1 MSNQQIESAIYS
13 NSNNRTVRTLLMCKV
28 RPSSIHNGIA
38 SDYPSAYREI
48 YTGKNGHRYI
58 TLGNADAVSIYDTW
72 TVPDTDD
79 TNLGVGSAW
88 FSSLYEDK
96 QQIIFKAN
104 EKTNYHPIHL
114 VSNRL
119 YGSRHDKMQV
129 CVITLIYGIRKD
141 AGPWMK
147 EEVSDEHLSS
157 YEAEIQKF
165 IQYMNRKHNCYEY
178 EIYNAVNICDA
189 VIVWYTNDIWT
200 VLADSDN
207 LTSQKLARKTFT
219 LIGFPMNESGT
230 IEDSV
235 YDTIR
240 TSKTPDTPVHIRIQA
255 SIRDHD
261 QYRQDL
267 TDIAGALERPNCMQ
281 EYLICGQTDLSAV
294 IPHLDNEMFCKLLK
308 HYMSS
313 KIGKNYAYTFWEI
326 HTELMYDDPN
336 PSKDPQTSEKTYP
349 SLPVTAVSPDADYS
363 PIGPV
368 SILDKLFP
376 ECLRL
381 SKDRQLKETFPWL
394 GALVEILN
402 VHSNVDRDPI
412 LYGPGF
418 LIYHAVKV
426 ILFYLKKSKQDPA
439 TVEMLQHSRSTI
451 QEYLRALSGL
461 TDQMMRID
469 DLVFH
474 GFGNNSSLY
483 NTLPECALDFY
494 HSFLLQFIDL
504 LIKVDSSTNR
514 LSGGSENYDYDFL
527 LVPELDQGISIV
539 PMFAADELDRP
550 SAADPD
556 IRALWPA
563 KQAFLVH
570 FPIETVYS
578 PIGFFAPLLHECFH
592 LLGDTC
598 RLRKDRVDHVCGFF
612 ADYISTC
619 KLNAGRC
626 CEEHKSIF
634 ADLWRIIR
642 DCFPDDH
649 AEPNIPETKL
659 YLLDSTVKVFSNTV
673 FTDLLDNYPESFPDF
688 DPKRWTDIRYGDDI
702 YLAINDCSYLFKE
715 VYADLMMVLTLE
727 LSAEAYLGLF
737 KYDMN
742 SAVKEQVNPGFLRD
756 VQRIALILN
765 ALSNH
770 QFHDSNIAES
780 WKPDKIER
788 YLQEI
793 DLPNTVV
800 KTIINRYE
808 MLCDESKSLPI
819 LDDSILLLYPISSL
833 RHIADYLDEVI
844 EAFNTHFCSE
854 EHLETLRELQKQFNA
869 FFIGGNFISKEYF
882 QIIRDCHEAIRKDY
896 ASHDIK

>member
-1 MSNQQIESAIYS
+1 MSNHQIENATNTSL
-13 NSNNRTVRTLLMCKV
+13 NNRTVRTLLMCKV
-28 RPSSIHNGIA
+28 RPSAIHNGIA

-48 YTGKNGHRYI
+48 YTGKNGRRYI

-72 TVPDTDD
+72 TVPDSFD
-79 TNLGVGSAW
+79 TNLGVGNAW

-119 YGSRHDKMQV
+119 YGSRHDKMQI

-200 VLADSDN
+200 VLSDSDN

-219 LIGFPMNESGT
+219 LVGFPMNESGA
-230 IEDSV
+230 IEDGV

-240 TSKTPDTPVHIRIQA
+240 TSKAPDTPVHIRIQA
-255 SIRDHD
+255 SIRNHD
-261 QYRQDL
+261 QYRRDL
-267 TDIAGALERPNCMQ
+267 TDISDALERPNCMQ

-294 IPHLDNEMFCKLLK
+294 IPHLDNDMFCKLLK
-308 HYMSS
+308 HYMTS
-313 KIGKNYAYTFWEI
+313 KNGQNYADTFWEI

-336 PSKDPQTSEKTYP
+336 PSKAPQTGESTDS
-349 SLPVTAVSPDADYS
+349 SLPVTADSPDTVYS

-539 PMFAADELDRP
+539 PMFAADELERP

-598 RLRKDRVDHVCGFF
+598 RLRKDRVDYICGFF
-612 ADYISTC
+612 ADYILTY

-626 CEEHKSIF
+626 CDEHKTIF

-642 DCFPDDH
+642 DRFPDNY
-649 AEPNIPETKL
+649 AEPNIPEAEQC
-659 YLLDSTVKVFSNTV
+659 LLNSIKCVFSNTV
-673 FTDLLDNYPESFPDF
+673 STDLLDNYRESLPGF
-688 DPKRWTDIRYGDDI
+688 DSERWVNHYRDDDI
-702 YLAINDCSYLFKE
+702 YLAINDCSFLFKE
-715 VYADLMMVLTLE
+715 TYADLMMVLTLE

-737 KYDMN
+737 ENDMN
-742 SAVKEQVNPGFLRD
+742 NAVKEQVNPGFSRD

-770 QFHDSNIAES
+770 QFHNSGITES
-780 WKPDKIER
+780 WKPDKIR
-788 YLQEI
+788 GCLQEI
-793 DLPNTVV
+793 DLPDTVV
-800 KTIINRYE
+800 KTIINRFE
-808 MLCDESKSLPI
+808 MLYDENKSLPI
-819 LDDSILLLYPISSL
+819 LDDRILLLYPVSSL
-833 RHIADYLDEVI
+833 RHIADYLNKVKK
-844 EAFNTHFCSE
+844 AFCTHFCGS
-854 EHLETLRELQKQFNA
+854 EHLETLLKLQNQFNA

-896 ASHDIK
+896 ASYDIK